1 MAVIIPPTPISDFPG
16 PLPNVV
22 DSAFRQQ
29 ALQWV
34 NHLTTVKIG
43 EFNAL
48 QTNVNNNATVAYEQ
62 AQAAQSSAADAAASA
77 VDAESSAA
85 SAASANGYATA
96 AAASASAASTSESN
110 AAASAST
117 AGGSASAAS
126 DASTKAGLWAEEA
139 VDVAVEPGKYSAKH
153 WAAKAADVVAGGI
166 ISDATTGSVTTW
178 SSSKIN
184 TLLGG
189 KEPSV
194 TSGTSAQYWRGDK
207 SWQTLNS
214 SAVGLGNVDNTS
226 DLNKPVSTSAQTALN
241 GKAADTTTLTDGA
254 AASTLPATS
263 SSALSALLQTTR
275 DCLKWLVNNTV
286 QLAGA
291 QSIAGVKT
299 FSNRSSHAGAYTPST
314 QPAHSATPTFDCAT
328 SNVFEPAAMTGN
340 VTSITLSN
348 AAAGQTVQIRFLQDG
363 TGSRTVAVPS
373 GAKVD
378 GAIETGANQA
388 SWLILTYSARA
399 SRWEGNWLKVPA

>member
-1 MAVIIPPTPISDFPG
+1 M
-16 PLPNVV
+16 
-22 DSAFRQQ
+22 
-29 ALQWV
+29 
-34 NHLTTVKIG
+34 
-43 EFNAL
+43 
-48 QTNVNNNATVAYEQ
+48 
-62 AQAAQSSAADAAASA
+62 
-77 VDAESSAA
+77 
-85 SAASANGYATA
+85 
-96 AAASASAASTSESN
+96 
-110 AAASAST
+110 
-117 AGGSASAAS
+117 
-126 DASTKAGLWAEEA
+126 
-139 VDVAVEPGKYSAKH
+139 
-153 WAAKAADVVAGGI
+153 
-166 ISDATTGSVTTW
+166 
-178 SSSKIN
+178 
-184 TLLGG
+184 
-189 KEPSV
+189 
-194 TSGTSAQYWRGDK
+194 
-207 SWQTLNS
+207 
-214 SAVGLGNVDNTS
+214 GLGNVDNTS

-241 GKAADTTTLTDGA
+241 GKAANTTTLTDGA